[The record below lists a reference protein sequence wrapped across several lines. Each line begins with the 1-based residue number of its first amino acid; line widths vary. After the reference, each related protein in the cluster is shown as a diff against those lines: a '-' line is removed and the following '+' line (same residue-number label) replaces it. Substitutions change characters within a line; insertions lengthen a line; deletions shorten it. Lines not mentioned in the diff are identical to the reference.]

1 MKHCLISKIVIK
13 MKKILK
19 LSLSFIGIVICFV
32 AIIRGGAYSNIFLL
46 ILIAVSIYFGIVYG
60 QRKKDKEETKS
71 SVPTVIPN
79 IPKEFK
85 DEQEK
90 FKQLNEPRGLE
101 K

>member
-1 MKHCLISKIVIK
+1 

-19 LSLSFIGIVICFV
+19 LSLSFIGIVIWFV
-32 AIIRGGAYSNIFLL
+32 AIMRGSAYSFEHNIFLL

-71 SVPTVIPN
+71 PVPTVIPN